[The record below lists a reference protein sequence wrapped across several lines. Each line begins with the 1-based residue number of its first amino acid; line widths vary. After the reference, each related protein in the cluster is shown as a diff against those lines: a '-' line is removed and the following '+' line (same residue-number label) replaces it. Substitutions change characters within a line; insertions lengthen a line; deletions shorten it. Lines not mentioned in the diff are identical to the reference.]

1 MTTYKVQKYI
11 DKTGDFRD
19 YGQMD
24 IDDVLLTVKGYRKA
38 NDDEH
43 KKVYNSLC
51 PKHDE
56 NCGFYVRKGTENFF
70 FVQLYLG

>member
-1 MTTYKVQKYI
+1 MTTYTVTKYI
-11 DKTGDFRD
+11 DRTGNFRN

-38 NDDEH
+38 DDDEH
-43 KKVYNSLC
+43 KKVYRSLC

-56 NCGFYVRKGTENFF
+56 NCGFYVRKGTDNFF
-70 FVQLYLG
+70 FVQLWLG